1 MKKTVSILMLAM
13 MAASLA
19 ACSPTTTATTA
30 AEVKASDTA
39 GSTDSQ
45 KTAPSASANSSIDNW
60 PEHAI
65 TIIIGFSAGSG
76 TDLGARYMASAL
88 EKVLG
93 VSVVVENNAGSG
105 SWIAWNQVMYNSGT
119 DGYTVG
125 LINHNFPMGV
135 YNTAAIRKETL
146 DDVQLLVNQVLDS
159 NVLAIR
165 SNENRFTDV
174 ASFIDYSKENDVMI
188 AVQTVGITDGDA
200 TCAEWFRNTYG
211 SKIITVP
218 VDSAAEGLN
227 MFKAGDVDVFFGNVG
242 DVYVAH
248 NEGEMKAVCQFSEK
262 RSEFLPDVPTI
273 TEAGFDEYIGFSAR
287 GYFYPQGVDPAI
299 VEKMQDAMM
308 LAMED
313 PDYQEN
319 MTKLG
324 LGLMPMKGDDFYNL
338 LASQLENRKK
348 VWNIQ

>member
-1 MKKTVSILMLAM
+1 MKKLLLLSVALMV
-13 MAASLA
+13 SLA
-19 ACSPTTTATTA
+19 ACSPNNTTASADAQPLDGTA
-30 AEVKASDTA
+30 DIAAKNNSG
-39 GSTDSQ
+39 GS
-45 KTAPSASANSSIDNW
+45 KTGNW
-60 PEHAI
+60 PEQPI

-76 TDLGARYMASAL
+76 TDLGARYMAAAL
-88 EKVLG
+88 EKELG
-93 VSVVVENNAGSG
+93 VSVLVENNPGSG
-105 SWIAWNQVMYNSGT
+105 SWIAWNQVMYNSGA

-125 LINHNFPMGV
+125 LINHNFPMGA
-135 YNTAAIRKETL
+135 YNEAAMRKETL

-165 SNENRFTDV
+165 QDEARFTDI
-174 ASFIDYSKENDVMI
+174 ASFIDYSKETDIMI

-227 MFKAGDVDVFFGNVG
+227 MFKSGDVDVFFGNVG

-248 NEGEMKAVCQFSEK
+248 NAGEMKAICQFSET

-273 TEAGFDEYIGFSAR
+273 TEAGFEEYIGFSAR
-287 GYFYPQGVDPAI
+287 GYFYPKGVDPAI

-308 LAMED
+308 KAMED
-313 PDYQEN
+313 PAYQEN

-338 LASQLENRKK
+338 LSSQLENRKK
-348 VWNIQ
+348 VWKIQ